1 MDTKRKVHLLA
12 LGLNHESAPIRIRE
26 QAAVTTDL
34 LGDALRE
41 LTTKNAVEEATILST
56 CNRTEIYCHQQ
67 SDTSEQ
73 IITWLCNFH
82 GLSQADISPYL
93 YRYPDAQAVRHAF
106 RVAAGLDSMVLGE
119 PQILGQMK
127 EAFAIAHK
135 TGVTGKILNRLFQQ
149 TFTVAK
155 RVRTDTAIG
164 TSAVSVAYAAV
175 SLAKQIFSD
184 LSQQTVLMIGA
195 GETIE
200 LTARHLKENGVK
212 HLIVANRTLE
222 RARNLAQLYQAEA
235 ISLDELPARL
245 SDGDIVISSTA
256 STLPILGKGAVES
269 ALKKRRHRPMFMVDL
284 AVPRDIEPEVA
295 ELNDVFLYTVDD
307 LRGVIEENLQ
317 ARKAAAEEAEQI
329 IDVHTEEFMG
339 WLHSLNAVPTIKA
352 LRQSMDRIVEAELQR
367 AYKKLQSG
375 EDANAVVQQLANSL
389 SKKFTHSPT
398 EQLTRSDSDGTLSEA
413 VRRLFKL
420 ES

>member
-1 MDTKRKVHLLA
+1 MDANSKVHLIA
-12 LGLNHESAPIRIRE
+12 LGLNHESAPIRVRE
-26 QAAVTTDL
+26 RAAVTTDQ
-34 LGDALRE
+34 LGDALLE
-41 LTTKNAVEEATILST
+41 LTAKNPVEEATILST

-67 SDTSEQ
+67 NETPDQ
-73 IITWLCNFH
+73 IIRWLCNFH

-93 YRYPDAQAVRHAF
+93 YRYPGAQAVRHAF

-149 TFTVAK
+149 TFSVAK

-269 ALKKRRHRPMFMVDL
+269 ALKKRKHRPIFMVDL

-307 LRGVIEENLQ
+307 LQGVIEENLQ

-339 WLHSLNAVPTIKA
+339 WLNSLNAVPTIKA
-352 LRQSMDRIVEAELQR
+352 LRQSMDRIVESELER

-375 EDANAVVQQLANSL
+375 EDAHAVVQQLANSL
-389 SKKFTHSPT
+389 SKKFTHGPT
-398 EQLTRSDSDGTLSEA
+398 EQLTRSDRDGALSEA

>member
-12 LGLNHESAPIRIRE
+12 LGLSHESAPIRIRE
-26 QAAVTTDL
+26 RAAVTTDR

-41 LTTKNAVEEATILST
+41 LTTENAVEEAAILST

-67 SDTSEQ
+67 NDAPDQ
-73 IITWLCNFH
+73 IITWLCSFH
-82 GLSQADISPYL
+82 GLSRADISPYL

-149 TFTVAK
+149 TFSVAK

-245 SDGDIVISSTA
+245 SEGDIVISSTA

-269 ALKKRRHRPMFMVDL
+269 ALKKRKRRPIFMVDL

-339 WLHSLNAVPTIKA
+339 WLNSLNAVPTIKA

-375 EDANAVVQQLANSL
+375 EDANVVVQQLANSL
-389 SKKFTHSPT
+389 SKKFTHGPT
-398 EQLTRSDSDGTLSEA
+398 EQLTRSDIDGTLSEA

>member
-1 MDTKRKVHLLA
+1 MHLLA
-12 LGLNHESAPIRIRE
+12 LGLNHETAPVSVRE
-26 QAAVTTDL
+26 RAAVATDKL
-34 LGDALRE
+34 CDALRD
-41 LTTKNAVEEATILST
+41 LTTENTVEEATILST
-56 CNRTEIYCHQQ
+56 CNRTEIYCHQK
-67 SDTSEQ
+67 DNAHDL
-73 IITWLCNFH
+73 IIAWLCNFH
-82 GLSQADISPYL
+82 GLDKADISPYL

-127 EAFAIAHK
+127 EAFAIAHRE
-135 TGVTGKILNRLFQQ
+135 GVTGKILNRLFQQ
-149 TFTVAK
+149 TFSVAK

-175 SLAKQIFSD
+175 SLAKQIFRD
-184 LSQQTVLMIGA
+184 LSEQTVLMIGA

-200 LTARHLKENGVK
+200 LTARHLKDNGVR

-222 RARNLAQLYQAEA
+222 RARSLAELYDAEA

-256 STLPILGKGAVES
+256 STLPILGKGALES

-295 ELNDVFLYTVDD
+295 ELDDVFLYTVDD
-307 LRGVIEENLQ
+307 LRGVVEENLQ
-317 ARKAAAEEAEQI
+317 ARKEAAEEAEQI
-329 IDVHTEEFMG
+329 IDLHTQEFMG
-339 WLHSLNAVPTIKA
+339 WLSSLNAVPTIKA
-352 LRQSMDRIVEAELQR
+352 LRNSMDRLVEVELARAEKRL
-367 AYKKLQSG
+367 KSG
-375 EDANAVVQQLANSL
+375 EDPNIVVQQLANAL
-389 SKKFTHSPT
+389 TKKFTHGPT
-398 EQLTRSDSDGTLSEA
+398 EQLTRNDQDGALGEA

-420 ES
+420 DL

>member
-1 MDTKRKVHLLA
+1 
-12 LGLNHESAPIRIRE
+12 
-26 QAAVTTDL
+26 
-34 LGDALRE
+34 
-41 LTTKNAVEEATILST
+41 
-56 CNRTEIYCHQQ
+56 
-67 SDTSEQ
+67 
-73 IITWLCNFH
+73 
-82 GLSQADISPYL
+82 
-93 YRYPDAQAVRHAF
+93 
-106 RVAAGLDSMVLGE
+106 MVLGE

-149 TFTVAK
+149 TFSVAK
-155 RVRTDTAIG
+155 RVRTETAIG

-222 RARNLAQLYQAEA
+222 RARDLAQLYQAEG

-269 ALKKRRHRPMFMVDL
+269 ALKKRKRRPIFMVDL
-284 AVPRDIEPEVA
+284 AVPRDIEAEVA

-329 IDVHTEEFMG
+329 IDVHTDEFMG
-339 WLHSLNAVPTIKA
+339 WLNSLNAVPTIKA
-352 LRQSMDRIVEAELQR
+352 LRQSMDTIVEAELER

-375 EDANAVVQQLANSL
+375 EDAQVVVQQLANNL
-389 SKKFTHSPT
+389 SKKFTHGPT
-398 EQLTRSDSDGTLSEA
+398 EQLTRSDMDGTLSEA

-420 ES
+420 ER